1 MPVYIFITSYKKVKD
16 YYRFI
21 IFNSY
26 MLDNLGCL
34 QYLLLYNNATVNNLI
49 AKSYHSALTI
59 S

>member
-16 YYRFI
+16 YYRSI

-34 QYLLLYNNATVNNLI
+34 QYLLLYNNATMNNLI